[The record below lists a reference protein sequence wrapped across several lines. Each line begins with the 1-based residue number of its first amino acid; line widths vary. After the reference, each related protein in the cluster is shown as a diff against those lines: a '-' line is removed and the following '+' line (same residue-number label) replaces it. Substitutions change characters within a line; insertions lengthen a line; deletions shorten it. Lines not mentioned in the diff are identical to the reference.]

1 MQGIFVQLYRKA
13 DGEWVGQF
21 RDAVAAIQY
30 LASIEANE
38 NDYELKFQASKYP
51 SA

>member
-13 DGEWVGQF
+13 DGEWIGQF
-21 RDAVAAIQY
+21 RDAVTAIQY
-30 LASIEANE
+30 LASIEADE